1 MSEQNEPVVGVD
13 KDGTIKLDLRPNAVR
28 EPIAEEAPVQEAVEV
43 VEEVPVQK
51 RLKKPFQKKL
61 QCKKTHYRRLQMKK

>member
-43 VEEVPVQK
+43 VEEVPV
-51 RLKKPFQKKL
+51 PGSG
-61 QCKKTHYRRLQMKK
+61 